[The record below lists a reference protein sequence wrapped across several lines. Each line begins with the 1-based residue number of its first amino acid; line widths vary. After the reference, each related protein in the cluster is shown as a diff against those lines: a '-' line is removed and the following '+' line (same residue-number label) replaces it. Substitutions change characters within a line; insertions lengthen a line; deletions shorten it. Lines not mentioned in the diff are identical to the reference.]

1 MSRRRNATIAAW
13 LLAAAAT
20 ACAQSP
26 RPAMAMGPED
36 EAVEQYL
43 ANHNL
48 TGMLADHLEMRLR
61 TAPQGERPAVAER
74 LAEVYAKLL
83 EEAEDVESQAQ
94 WEARSSTL
102 LRDVPEAN
110 TIELRLGLSRAAYR
124 RVERV
129 AEAWRLRSGPRE
141 EVEQAL
147 RRLDELRQQFDSVAS
162 EANQRVKALERQ
174 EESGRAADTELLN
187 VALSSAR
194 RHRSLAH
201 YLSGWCCLYLAEL
214 NDRADLVDAAERH
227 FGWLLNARPGATPE
241 LSRLSE
247 QTLRYPHVARAAIA
261 VGVCKGLRGQTAEAL
276 SWLDAVERAPE
287 LPPGIGRQLF
297 AARVSTLARGRQ
309 WADLNRIVSE
319 HRAGGAPVVPGI
331 PGVAG
336 AAEGSVP
343 AAATA
348 LTTAEARLLAVATLE
363 DQAQA
368 QPSKDPLV
376 AVLRDIALGDL
387 VARGELGHVLELI
400 HRYGRE
406 GLGGGGFV
414 AQNIRGL
421 IAYDRAREA
430 HRELGSDPS
439 EPVTDRGVAQLYTEA
454 ADLLRHAVTQS
465 DASQYEAATANAMV
479 LLGMCLY
486 NAGEAS
492 NVAPAY
498 VEASERFV
506 AASGLLTDASRRA
519 EALWMAIRAL
529 RRELDRTSRPSPEI
543 AALRESY
550 IDRFLV
556 SFPDDDRTSA
566 LLIGRATDAQMTP
579 AQSVDLLLKVPE
591 SSRVYETARR
601 QAARIAYDLYREA
614 PTNDRDWMA
623 ARFIGIAE
631 PMLVIDRRRA
641 AAGDGSAAQLA
652 AVRARQIIDAVMG
665 SSSPDLER
673 AERALDVL
681 LSLIASNMID
691 GAPIAGELDYRRAQ
705 ILMARNRPGDRQTAE
720 ALVEA
725 LQHKDPRYARAA
737 SLLFYRDA
745 LATLRR
751 VARMRGDDGQR
762 LEAAGAVVRHG
773 RRLIRDAESSEG
785 EIPSASFQ
793 SLQAEVADAGVTVWR
808 LERDE
813 QARDLALLLYRR
825 LLRSQPRDA
834 GFLRA
839 HAELSEAVGDVEA
852 ALESWRTLVAG
863 LEAGSERWFE
873 AKHGL
878 ILLLSRVDPERAR
891 LALQQHRV
899 LYPALG
905 PAPWG
910 ERLDAIDRSLQT
922 NAGGSR

>member
-1 MSRRRNATIAAW
+1 MCRRRNAIAMLLGVWLGAW
-13 LLAAAAT
+13 PASG
-20 ACAQSP
+20 QSP
-26 RPAMAMGPED
+26 RPPVALGPED

-43 ANHNL
+43 ASHNMTSL
-48 TGMLADHLEMRLR
+48 LADHLESRLR
-61 TAPQGERPAVAER
+61 MSTALERPAVAER
-74 LAEVYAKLL
+74 LAEVYARLL
-83 EEAEDVESQAQ
+83 EEAADVESQAQ
-94 WEARSSTL
+94 WEARSATL
-102 LRDVPEAN
+102 LKEVPEAN
-110 TIELRLGLSRAAYR
+110 SLELRLGLARAAYR

-129 AEAWRLRSGPRE
+129 AEAWRLRSGPRD
-141 EVEQAL
+141 EVESAL
-147 RRLDELRQQFDSVAS
+147 RRLDELRQQFDSVAI

-174 EESGRAADTELLN
+174 EESGRAAETELLN
-187 VALSSAR
+187 AALSSAR

-214 NDRADLVDAAERH
+214 NDRVDLVDAAERH
-227 FGWLLNARPGATPE
+227 FGWLLNARPGAAPE

-261 VGVCKGLRGQTAEAL
+261 VGVCKGLRGQTTEAMNWL
-276 SWLDAVERAPE
+276 SAVERAPE
-287 LPPGIGRQLF
+287 LPAGIGRQLF
-297 AARVSTLARGRQ
+297 AARVATLARGKQ
-309 WADLNRIVSE
+309 WADLNRIVVE
-319 HRAGGAPVVPGI
+319 HRAGDVPVAPGTSAPA
-331 PGVAG
+331 GV
-336 AAEGSVP
+336 
-343 AAATA
+343 A
-348 LTTAEARLLAVATLE
+348 LTTAEARLLAVATME

-376 AVLRDIALGDL
+376 ATLRDIALGDL

-400 HRYGRE
+400 NRYGRE

-430 HRELGSDPS
+430 HRALGSDLT
-439 EPVTDRGVAQLYTEA
+439 EPVTDRAVAQLYIEA
-454 ADLLRHAVTQS
+454 ADLLRHAVTQT

-486 NAGEAS
+486 SAGEAS
-492 NVAPAY
+492 SVAPAY
-498 VEASERFV
+498 IEASERFV
-506 AASGLLTDASRRA
+506 AASGMLKDASRQA

-529 RRELDRTSRPSPEI
+529 RRELDRTPRPSPEVE
-543 AALRESY
+543 ALRESY
-550 IDRFLV
+550 IDRFLY

-579 AQSVDLLLKVPE
+579 AQSVEMLLKVPE

-601 QAARIAYDLYREA
+601 QAARIAYELYREA
-614 PTNDRDWMA
+614 STDDRDWMA

-641 AAGDGSAAQLA
+641 AAGDGTAAQLA

-751 VARMRGDDGQR
+751 VARMRGDDAQR

-773 RRLIRDAESSEG
+773 RRLIRDAESAEG
-785 EIPSASFQ
+785 ETPSASFL
-793 SLQAEVADAGVTVWR
+793 SLQAEVADAAVTVWR

-813 QARDLALLLYRR
+813 QARDLGLLLYRK

-839 HAELSEAVGDVEA
+839 HAELSEAVGDIEA

-899 LYPALG
+899 LYPQLG

-910 ERLDAIDRSLQT
+910 ERLDAIERSLPA
-922 NAGGSR
+922 AGGVSR

>member
-1 MSRRRNATIAAW
+1 MCRRRNAIAMLMGVWLGAW
-13 LLAAAAT
+13 PASG
-20 ACAQSP
+20 QSP
-26 RPAMAMGPED
+26 RPPVAMGPED

-43 ANHNL
+43 ASHNM
-48 TGMLADHLEMRLR
+48 TSMLADHLEARLR
-61 TAPQGERPAVAER
+61 MSTALERPAVAER

-83 EEAEDVESQAQ
+83 EESEDVESQAQ
-94 WEARSSTL
+94 WETRSATL
-102 LRDVPEAN
+102 LKEVPEAN
-110 TIELRLGLSRAAYR
+110 SLELRLGLARAAYR

-129 AEAWRLRSGPRE
+129 AEAWRLRSGPRD
-141 EVEQAL
+141 EVESAL
-147 RRLDELRQQFDSVAS
+147 RRLDELREQFESVAI

-187 VALSSAR
+187 AALSSAR

-214 NDRADLVDAAERH
+214 NERADLIEAAERH
-227 FGWLLNARPGATPE
+227 FGWLLNARPGAAPE

-261 VGVCKGLRGQTAEAL
+261 VGVCKGLRGQTTEAM
-276 SWLDAVERAPE
+276 SWLGAVERAPE
-287 LPPGIGRQLF
+287 LPVGIGRQLF
-297 AARVSTLARGRQ
+297 AARVATLARGAQ
-309 WADLNRIVSE
+309 WAELHRIVVE
-319 HRAGGAPVVPGI
+319 HRAGDQS
-331 PGVAG
+331 AG
-336 AAEGSVP
+336 ATGGGTGTP
-343 AAATA
+343 

-376 AVLRDIALGDL
+376 ATLRDIALGDL
-387 VARGELGHVLELI
+387 VARGELGHVLELVN
-400 HRYGRE
+400 RYGRE

-421 IAYDRAREA
+421 IAHDRAREA
-430 HRELGSDPS
+430 HTALGTDLT
-439 EPVTDRGVAQLYTEA
+439 EPVTDRAVAQLYTEA
-454 ADLLRHAVTQS
+454 ADLLRHAVTQA

-479 LLGMCLY
+479 LLGMCLFS
-486 NAGEAS
+486 AGEAS

-498 VEASERFV
+498 MEASERFV
-506 AASGLLTDASRRA
+506 AASGMLSDASRRA
-519 EALWMAIRAL
+519 EAMWMAIRSL
-529 RRELDRTSRPSPEI
+529 RHELDRTAQPSPEVE
-543 AALRESY
+543 ALRESY

-566 LLIGRATDAQMTP
+566 LLIGRATEAQMTP
-579 AQSVDLLLKVPE
+579 AQSVEMLLKVPE

-601 QAARIAYDLYREA
+601 QAARIAYELYRDA
-614 PTNDRDWMA
+614 STDDRDWMA
-623 ARFIGIAE
+623 ARFIEIAE

-641 AAGDGSAAQLA
+641 AAGDGTAAQLA

-691 GAPIAGELDYRRAQ
+691 GTPIAGELDYRRAQ
-705 ILMARNRPGDRQTAE
+705 ILMTRNRPGDRQTAE

-751 VARMRGDDGQR
+751 VVRMRGDEAQR

-773 RRLIRDAESSEG
+773 RRLIRDAESAEG
-785 EIPSASFQ
+785 DNPSASFL
-793 SLQAEVADAGVTVWR
+793 SLQAEVADAAGTVWR

-839 HAELSEAVGDVEA
+839 HAELSESVGDVEA

-863 LEAGSERWFE
+863 LDAGTERWFE

-899 LYPALG
+899 LYPELG

-910 ERLDAIDRSLQT
+910 ERLDAIERSLKT
-922 NAGGSR
+922 GGGPTP

>member
-1 MSRRRNATIAAW
+1 MCRRRNAIVI
-13 LLAAAAT
+13 LAAVWLGAWPAGGQ
-20 ACAQSP
+20 AP
-26 RPAMAMGPED
+26 RPAVAMGPED

-43 ANHNL
+43 ASHNL
-48 TGMLADHLEMRLR
+48 TSMLADHLETRLR
-61 TAPQGERPAVAER
+61 MSTALERPAVAER

-83 EEAEDVESQAQ
+83 EEAADVESQAQ
-94 WEARSSTL
+94 WEARSATL
-102 LRDVPEAN
+102 LQEVPEAN
-110 TIELRLGLSRAAYR
+110 SLELRLGLARAAYR

-129 AEAWRLRSGPRE
+129 AEAWRLRSGPRD
-141 EVEQAL
+141 EVEQAM
-147 RRLDELRQQFDSVAS
+147 RRLDELRQQFDAVAI

-187 VALSSAR
+187 AALSSAR

-227 FGWLLNARPGATPE
+227 FGWLLNARPGAAPE

-276 SWLDAVERAPE
+276 GWLDAVEKAPE
-287 LPPGIGRQLF
+287 LPTGIGRQLF
-297 AARVSTLARGRQ
+297 AARVATLARGKQ
-309 WADLNRIVSE
+309 WADLHRIVTE
-319 HRAGGAPVVPGI
+319 HRAGGAPVAPGA
-331 PGVAG
+331 PG
-336 AAEGSVP
+336 GSVP
-343 AAATA
+343 SAAA

-363 DQAQA
+363 DQAQS

-387 VARGELGHVLELI
+387 VARGELGHVLELVN
-400 HRYGRE
+400 RYGRE

-430 HRELGSDPS
+430 HRELGTDLA
-439 EPVTDRGVAQLYTEA
+439 EPVTDRRVAQLYTEA

-465 DASQYEAATANAMV
+465 DANQYEAATANAMV

-486 NAGEAS
+486 SAGEAS
-492 NVAPAY
+492 SVAPAY

-519 EALWMAIRAL
+519 EALWMAIRSL
-529 RRELDRTSRPSPEI
+529 RRELDRTARPSPEI
-543 AALRESY
+543 EALRESY
-550 IDRFLV
+550 IDRFLQ

-579 AQSVDLLLKVPE
+579 AESVEMLLKVPE

-601 QAARIAYDLYREA
+601 QAARIAYELYRDA
-614 PTNDRDWMA
+614 STNDRDWMA
-623 ARFIGIAE
+623 ARFVGIAE

-725 LQHKDPRYARAA
+725 LQNKDPRYARAA

-751 VARMRGDDGQR
+751 VTRMRGDDGQR

-773 RRLIRDAESSEG
+773 RRLIRDSESSEG
-785 EIPSASFQ
+785 ESPSASFL
-793 SLQAEVADAGVTVWR
+793 SLQAEVADAAVTVWR
-808 LERDE
+808 LERDD
-813 QARDLALLLYRR
+813 QARDLALLLYRK

-839 HAELSEAVGDVEA
+839 HAELSEAVGDIEA

-863 LEAGSERWFE
+863 LEAGSEKWFE

-899 LYPALG
+899 LYPQLG

-910 ERLDAIDRSLQT
+910 ERLDAIERSLRSG
-922 NAGGSR
+922 AEGSR